1 MLTAFRDFFGR
12 KRPVPQKGG
21 RPVLEPHSGPPVR
34 PGQGNAHKL
43 TFTKVFRY
51 RLPAGQTVE
60 PQTVTVVGSF
70 TNWQPVAL
78 TRDGVLDAWH
88 VTVHHIPGNRTHHY
102 MLLVNDRPTFDHTCD
117 GLATPHGMLEE
128 QYQLATDKG
137 PRVLMLFAQT
147 R

>member
-1 MLTAFRDFFGR
+1 MLATFRDLFGR
-12 KRPVPQKGG
+12 KRAVPRKGAPLI
-21 RPVLEPHSGPPVR
+21 REPATSSRGAADDR
-34 PGQGNAHKL
+34 RQQ

-51 RLPAGQTVE
+51 RLPDGQTKE
-60 PQTVTVVGSF
+60 PQRVEIVGSF
-70 TNWQPVAL
+70 THWQRLAL
-78 TRDGVLDAWH
+78 TRDSKLDGWH

-102 MLLVNDRPTFDHTCD
+102 ALLVDDQPTYDHACD
-117 GLATPHGMLEE
+117 GLAVPHGHQEE